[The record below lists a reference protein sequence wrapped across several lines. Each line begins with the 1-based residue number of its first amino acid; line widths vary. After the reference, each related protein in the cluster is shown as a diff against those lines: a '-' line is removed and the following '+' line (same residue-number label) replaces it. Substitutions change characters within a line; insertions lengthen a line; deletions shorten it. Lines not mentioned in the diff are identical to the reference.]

1 MPRHISGV
9 FVRNDRVRTAHGTT
23 ARVATKD
30 RKHSTRALL
39 IAIGSADLVITSAL
53 SFPVGAEVSVS
64 ITLPGRYIE
73 FEVLGKIEWENGAT
87 FGISLDYLSARQ
99 AYAITLARQLLRA
112 PVTAAPGR
120 AAQGKR

>member
-1 MPRHISGV
+1 MARHQSGV

-23 ARVATKD
+23 ARVVTKD

-39 IAIGSADLVITSAL
+39 IAIGNADLVITSAL
-53 SFPVGAEVSVS
+53 AFAVGAEVTVS

-73 FEVLGKIEWENGAT
+73 FEVLGKIEWENGAN

-99 AYAITLARQLLRA
+99 AYAIGLARQLLRA
-112 PVTAAPGR
+112 PQTAAVPRR
-120 AAQGKR
+120 AAQR